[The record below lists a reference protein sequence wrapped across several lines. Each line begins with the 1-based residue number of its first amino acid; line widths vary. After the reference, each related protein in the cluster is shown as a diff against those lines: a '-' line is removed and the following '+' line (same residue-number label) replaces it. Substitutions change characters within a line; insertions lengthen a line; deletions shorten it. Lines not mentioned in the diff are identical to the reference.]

1 VCWLVSLILVVLRPS
16 LSSWFRLLHT
26 AAIGFKLCLWSEREV
41 EDGSSRILDI
51 DDDDDENLGSAQVLN
66 CIDLDE
72 DVIKL

>member
-1 VCWLVSLILVVLRPS
+1 
-16 LSSWFRLLHT
+16 LLHT

-51 DDDDDENLGSAQVLN
+51 DDDENLGSAQVLN

>member
-16 LSSWFRLLHT
+16 LSSWLRLLHT

-51 DDDDDENLGSAQVLN
+51 DDDENLGSAQVLN